1 MTCPRVKFQ
10 LNFRMLH
17 PQHEVRTDINPVI
30 INSVWKTKIGF
41 LGGTYMT
48 NTFYLILWRM
58 LWTVRWSAKTEMTA
72 HSSPTEPSKEPY

>member
-17 PQHEVRTDINPVI
+17 PQHEVRTDINHVI
-30 INSVWKTKIGF
+30 INSGCKTKIGF
-41 LGGTYMT
+41 LGRTYMT

-58 LWTVRWSAKTEMTA
+58 LWTVRWSAKTVMTA
-72 HSSPTEPSKEPY
+72 HSFPTEPSKEPY